1 MEEQSERFARSIV
14 KRIMTYGLGRSLD
27 FADRE
32 AVDELSSR
40 FVENNFRLKA
50 LLVDFVQSETFQ
62 AK

>member
-1 MEEQSERFARSIV
+1 
-14 KRIMTYGLGRSLD
+14 MTYGLGRSLD

-40 FVENNFRLKA
+40 FGENNFRLKA